1 VFYFF
6 IYLWQNLIK
15 NKITMA
21 YIDQT
26 LTSGEKII
34 SSSIFHWWFTARI
47 FVYCLLIVLMG
58 VATLNV
64 ESLKELGDLFGY
76 TIIAFAPVLALIQY
90 IFALIAKKTTEQ
102 ILTNKRVFLKTGL
115 IRRNTDELIREK
127 VETISINQTVVGRIM
142 GFGDVEFT
150 GTGGIKI
157 KFQFV
162 KDPTSVKKA
171 YEQ

>member
-1 VFYFF
+1 MLSQFLLNATTF
-6 IYLWQNLIK
+6 LSMMK
-15 NKITMA
+15 

-26 LTSGEKII
+26 LTDGEIII
-34 SSSIFHWWFTARI
+34 SSSIFHWWFTAKI
-47 FVYCLLIVLMG
+47 FLNSFVVILIG
-58 VATLNV
+58 ISILNA
-64 ESLKELGDLFGY
+64 ESLKDLGNFFGY
-76 TIIAFAPVLALIQY
+76 AIIAIASILALIKY
-90 IFALIAKKTTEQ
+90 IFALIEKKTTEQ

-115 IRRNTDELIREK
+115 IRRDTDELIREK
-127 VETISINQTVVGRIM
+127 VETISINQTVIGRIL

-162 KDPTSVKKA
+162 KNPTSVKKA